1 MANKIKIVS
10 GVDPVYEK
18 KDFRT
23 EKLKT
28 CAYIRVSTDSSD
40 QENSLKNQ
48 RAHYEKFIAQF
59 PKWEYV
65 GVFSDDGI
73 SGTSLKNR
81 VGFHQMREACKAGK
95 VQLIVVKEVS
105 RFARNVV
112 DCLNTVQELLTLDPP
127 VGIYFEN
134 NNLSTI

>member
-1 MANKIKIVS
+1 MAKTNKIKIVS
-10 GVDPVYEK
+10 GIDPVYEK

-59 PKWEYV
+59 PQWEYLQTLA
-65 GVFSDDGI
+65 DG
-73 SGTSLKNR
+73 
-81 VGFHQMREACKAGK
+81 
-95 VQLIVVKEVS
+95 
-105 RFARNVV
+105 
-112 DCLNTVQELLTLDPP
+112 NTR
-127 VGIYFEN
+127 GA
-134 NNLSTI
+134 